1 MKKAELL
8 KLGLDE
14 DTAKKVIVL
23 HGKSTEEKK
32 AALETAAADIAAAKA
47 ETETIQAQL
56 SDANKAIADFEKM
69 DVEAIKAATAEYKE
83 KFEAAEKES
92 VEKIAAL
99 KLTHKIDE
107 GLNKAAVV
115 NIKAVRAL
123 LNYDDIIMDD
133 KGELVGLDKQVE
145 ALKESDPNQFTPDKD
160 IPRLLDKTNNKT
172 VVGDKMT
179 ASILEGANLSTEKG

>member
-8 KLGLDE
+8 KLGLE
-14 DTAKKVIVL
+14 EETAQKVIVL

-32 AALETAAADIAAAKA
+32 AALEKATTDLAGALA
-47 ETETIQAQL
+47 ETETVQAQL
-56 SDANKAIADFEKM
+56 ADANKAIAKFEKM
-69 DVEAIKAATAEYKE
+69 DVEGIKAATAEYKE

-99 KLTHKIDE
+99 KMNHKIDE

-123 LNYDDIIMDD
+123 LNYDDIILDD
-133 KGELVGLDKQVE
+133 KGELVGLNKQVE

-160 IPRLLDKTNNKT
+160 IPKIITDTKNKP
-172 VVGDKMT
+172 VIGDKMT
-179 ASILEGANLSTEKG
+179 DSIMKGAGLSHK